1 MKIIGIHGEAGS
13 NKMIYAFRLIRD
25 LNLLGHR
32 TVWGNFAESLYL
44 ELNKIA
50 SERVKGD
57 SLGTIVESN
66 DLAVNGSYDAAEALY
81 KMLDPSLIGESNP
94 EYGYSRR
101 NEYFRKS
108 MDIFATQIRREQDPE
123 YFIKKTETKYE
134 NTTDVI
140 ISTDLRFQNEI
151 DHIHSKGGVV
161 IGVDIFFQ
169 EEVDKALNSSD
180 FKYSSAGK
188 SLASEKGITDYNTF
202 DYFFTR
208 EYFDSQSLSLLLEKR
223 LKLEPK
229 ENNYGWISY

>member
-1 MKIIGIHGEAGS
+1 MKIIGIYGEAGS

-94 EYGYSRR
+94 EYDWEMFSRDAQ
-101 NEYFRKS
+101 NQVGEPSLTDILESPYFPYAK
-108 MDIFATQIRREQDPE
+108 
-123 YFIKKTETKYE
+123 
-134 NTTDVI
+134 
-140 ISTDLRFQNEI
+140 
-151 DHIHSKGGVV
+151 
-161 IGVDIFFQ
+161 
-169 EEVDKALNSSD
+169 
-180 FKYSSAGK
+180 
-188 SLASEKGITDYNTF
+188 
-202 DYFFTR
+202 
-208 EYFDSQSLSLLLEKR
+208 
-223 LKLEPK
+223 
-229 ENNYGWISY
+229 